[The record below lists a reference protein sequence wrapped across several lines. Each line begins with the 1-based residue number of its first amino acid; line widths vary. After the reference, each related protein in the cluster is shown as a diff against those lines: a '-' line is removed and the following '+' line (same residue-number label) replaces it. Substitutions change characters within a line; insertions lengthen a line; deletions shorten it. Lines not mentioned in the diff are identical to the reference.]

1 MQGVSN
7 TLERDTPFPDTT
19 TREKVRIN
27 VCRPTYDFWAR
38 SSNVL
43 TSGIRC
49 LSVRTLKTSVY
60 SASTE
65 NVQPLYQHI
74 FVPVEPF
81 TTALGLLNSAT
92 FHDRQCPCVRWFRR
106 RTFSA
111 FFFVNCDLINNK
123 NSTFVKLK
131 RRTINVLRQLYIT
144 YWIDVQPNQ
153 TRKPPICGPTFIR
166 NFFFV
171 LMSIT

>member
-81 TTALGLLNSAT
+81 TTAPGTL
-92 FHDRQCPCVRWFRR
+92 DIVRHSMIRR
-106 RTFSA
+106 VHAALIRMEGVVFSIY
-111 FFFVNCDLINNK
+111 CEL
-123 NSTFVKLK
+123 
-131 RRTINVLRQLYIT
+131 
-144 YWIDVQPNQ
+144 
-153 TRKPPICGPTFIR
+153 
-166 NFFFV
+166 
-171 LMSIT
+171 